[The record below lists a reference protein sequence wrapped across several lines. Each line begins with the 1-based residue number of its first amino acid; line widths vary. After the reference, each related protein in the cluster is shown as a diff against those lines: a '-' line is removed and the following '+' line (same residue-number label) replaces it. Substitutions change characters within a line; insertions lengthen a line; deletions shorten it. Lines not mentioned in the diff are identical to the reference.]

1 MFFKLFNYSVTD
13 NALIR
18 QIFEFKA
25 FVMKR
30 KVIWILIVVI
40 ILRLL
45 NIFVFNDDPLF
56 YLSPRNFNGR
66 GLLVAPNWLDFII
79 VFLVIILFWPK
90 SKKISF
96 NAGKLV
102 KPLFVSFSII
112 FTPII
117 IGLLLNNY
125 LEKIYTGFEFNSWL
139 VLKYLLFILT
149 FTALNL
155 LADQIKSKNK
165 FLKFIIITII
175 LFFLAFTQDFFGSAN
190 PLYIVMAFL
199 NSTGLTLV
207 LLSIALRKFYK
218 EAPFESLIAVM
229 IAGIFNI
236 FFVFSA
242 LSVSYFTIFLP
253 FAGILTVSIIWY
265 KIPKK
270 RTAVIIASLPFLIA
284 VFLNYGLPGLLPE
297 KIANELIEHHKPE
310 KYYTMHYK
318 DIIVKYKSP
327 ELKKIAMGLAKVID
341 AANQI
346 SQKEFGYSPQVKEL
360 IINGFGEGGF
370 HAEMPD
376 KIVGKFISK
385 KYIEKCL
392 DSSFLNNPALS
403 PDFPDPV
410 NAILHEY
417 SHLFGTIP
425 YHKWYPGPEEEG
437 WATYSATRLSKLL
450 YDKQPDLWQPAYD
463 FSKQASKITKLN
475 LSGRAVVWSHPH
487 EFGGFNLWYHL
498 GKDLGLKNLYQK
510 RLKVSRRNLK
520 NGALYYVSDPRQAK
534 KAVKVFGKENFLKYG
549 QFPPF
554 KFGERYSKE
563 SYLYLAKTTGMD
575 TTRIMKIYQFMKNR
589 TVNPSVPI
597 P

>member
-1 MFFKLFNYSVTD
+1 MFV
-13 NALIR
+13 
-18 QIFEFKA
+18 FKA

-30 KVIWILIVVI
+30 KVLWILSAVI

-45 NIFVFNDDPLF
+45 NIFVFNNDPLF

-66 GLLVAPNWLDFII
+66 GLLVAPNWLDF
-79 VFLVIILFWPK
+79 VIILIVIILLWPK
-90 SKKISF
+90 SKNISF
-96 NAGKLV
+96 NTGKLT

-112 FTPII
+112 LTPII
-117 IGLLLNNY
+117 TGLLLNNY
-125 LEKIYTGFEFNSWL
+125 LEKIYTGFEFNTWL

-149 FTALNL
+149 FIAVNL
-155 LADQIKSKNK
+155 WADQIKLKNK
-165 FLKFIIITII
+165 FIKFIILTTGI
-175 LFFLAFTQDFFGSAN
+175 FFLAYTQDFFGSGN
-190 PLYIVMAFL
+190 PVYILLALL

-218 EAPFESLIAVM
+218 EAPLESLIAV
-229 IAGIFNI
+229 IVAAIFNI

-253 FAGILTVSIIWY
+253 FAGILTISLIWY

-270 RTAVIIASLPFLIA
+270 RTTVIIASLPFLIA

-297 KIANELIEHHKPE
+297 KIANELIEHHNRE
-310 KYYTMHYK
+310 KYHTAQYK
-318 DIIVKYKSP
+318 EIIVKYKSP
-327 ELKKIAMGLAKVID
+327 ELKEIAIGLAKVIN
-341 AANQI
+341 AANKI

-360 IINGFGEGGF
+360 IIKGFGEGGF
-370 HAEMPD
+370 HAEMPG
-376 KIVGKFISK
+376 KIVGKIISK

-450 YDKQPDLWQPAYD
+450 YNGQPGLWQPAYN
-463 FSKQASKITKLN
+463 FSNQASKITKLN
-475 LSGRAVVWSHPH
+475 LSGRAVAWSHPH

-498 GKDLGLKNLYQK
+498 EKNYGLKDLYQK
-510 RLKVSRRNLK
+510 RLKVSRRDLK
-520 NGALYYVSDPRQAK
+520 NGALYYVSDPQQAK
-534 KAVKVFGKENFLKYG
+534 KVVKVFGKENFLKYG

-554 KFGERYSKE
+554 KFGQRYSKE
-563 SYLYLAKTTGMD
+563 TYLYLAKTTGMD
-575 TTRIMKIYQFMKNR
+575 TTRILKIYQFMKNR
-589 TVNPSVPI
+589 MVNPSVPI
-597 P
+597 PK